1 VIRIA
6 KRVRARVDLCG
17 TFVEPLEEM
26 LTDRSNRSTL
36 SKANKSV
43 NSKNSRNSHDSRVSR
58 RSQDAY
64 KMVATQTMQLSL
76 PDESQRYNRQV
87 RSGSNDYTHNATMSS
102 SLHKESTLS
111 SNFVLPASGSLEF
124 PLQDSLISDH

>member
-1 VIRIA
+1 
-6 KRVRARVDLCG
+6 
-17 TFVEPLEEM
+17 M

-58 RSQDAY
+58 RSRDAY
-64 KMVATQTMQLSL
+64 IKVATQTMQLSL
-76 PDESQRYNRQV
+76 PNESQHFNRHV
-87 RSGSNDYTHNATMSS
+87 RSGSNDYTLNATMPS

-111 SNFVLPASGSLEF
+111 SSFVLPAGGGSLEF
-124 PLQDSLISDH
+124 PLQDSLASDH